1 MKFVEPSSFLD
12 PDTTTRKLA
21 EIANVTEPAQDGRI
35 YIELINA
42 TFLKSGGTAEQFLD
56 GIQTCRVSTGR
67 RSSG

>member
-42 TFLKSGGTAEQFLD
+42 RGLPITGLKPGQEEQ
-56 GIQTCRVSTGR
+56 GEMR
-67 RSSG
+67 